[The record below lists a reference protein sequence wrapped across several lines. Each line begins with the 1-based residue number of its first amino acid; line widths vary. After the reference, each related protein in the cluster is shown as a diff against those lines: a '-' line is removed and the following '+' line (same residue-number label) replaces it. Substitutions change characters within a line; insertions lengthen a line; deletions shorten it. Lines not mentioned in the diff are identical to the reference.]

1 MLRWTC
7 ININFFKKYLQRRYK
22 ITVYYMHALFTVA
35 LIIFYFCLLKHL
47 IISHEDLPMWINTLS
62 NSNHIKLFQCYM
74 SVFFVISMDMLL
86 FSFMIIEE
94 VYLKNDVVLSLCKR
108 YIIKTS
114 SNLVASAAT
123 NVNSDC
129 QENCTFTQPY

>member
-1 MLRWTC
+1 ML
-7 ININFFKKYLQRRYK
+7 
-22 ITVYYMHALFTVA
+22 HA
-35 LIIFYFCLLKHL
+35 C
-47 IISHEDLPMWINTLS
+47 
-62 NSNHIKLFQCYM
+62 
-74 SVFFVISMDMLL
+74 VFFVISMDMLL
-86 FSFMIIEE
+86 FSFMFIEE

-108 YIIKTS
+108 YIMKTS